1 MESANIECKKKLNVN
16 LQKYLIC
23 NFDVVSIN
31 CRKKDG
37 LQVFICLQEAK
48 NLACGYL
55 TDSI

>member
-1 MESANIECKKKLNVN
+1 MESANMECKKKLNVN

-48 NLACGYL
+48 NLACGY
-55 TDSI
+55 